1 MFEGCDKE
9 NEKEVLLLGRGNES
23 ERGQE
28 SEETLPRQRDQ
39 VERGKKNDDLSKEAG
54 PLQVIRE
61 NDTLYFVFEYMK
73 ENLYQLMKERWNPF
87 YDIGEGFQKQK
98 WKFKMAFAMK
108 ERGGRGSRV
117 RLRYF

>member
-1 MFEGCDKE
+1 MPGGDQEDE
-9 NEKEVLLLGRGNES
+9 EEVLLLGGGDEP
-23 ERGQE
+23 EGGKE

-87 YDIGEGFQKQK
+87 YDIREGFQKQK
-98 WKFKMAFAMK
+98 WISKMAFAMK
-108 ERGGRGSRV
+108 RGVSRAINV
-117 RLRYF
+117 L